1 MIIVTGGAG
10 FIGSNIVKALNDRG
24 KDKIFIVDDLSD
36 GTKFKN
42 LVDLKFSDFID
53 KEDFIQ
59 NLHDLGKIDVIFH
72 QGACSDTT
80 EWDGKFMLANNY
92 RYSKILFEYCQQH
105 LTPFIYA
112 SSAAVY
118 GLNTTCKIEP
128 AYEQPLNVYGYSK
141 LLFDQWVRRLPK
153 HHTQAAGL
161 RYFNVYGPRESHKGK
176 MASVAYHCH
185 QQLLAGE
192 PIRLFEGSGGYANG
206 GQRRDFIF
214 VKDVVNVNL
223 WLWENPHISG
233 IFNVGTGK
241 SQTFNEVAQAVIEW
255 HGKGEITYIPFPEQL
270 KGRYQHFTEAD
281 ISALREKGYEQP
293 FHTVAAGVKDYLD
306 EISCSSLK

>member
-185 QQLLAGE
+185 CRRAHQTF
-192 PIRLFEGSGGYANG
+192 RR
-206 GQRRDFIF
+206 QRRVCQRWSTTGFYLCQRRRQRQF
-214 VKDVVNVNL
+214 MAV
-223 WLWENPHISG
+223 
-233 IFNVGTGK
+233 GK
-241 SQTFNEVAQAVIEW
+241 SSYF
-255 HGKGEITYIPFPEQL
+255 
-270 KGRYQHFTEAD
+270 RYFQC
-281 ISALREKGYEQP
+281 GYRQKSD
-293 FHTVAAGVKDYLD
+293 F
-306 EISCSSLK
+306 